1 MFTPVTYIVHQ
12 LYLSFFKKKREKKGQ
27 LSRVGVCSVDNPDH
41 CCTNLVEKET
51 ISTRGR
57 RLAGGGSSGNGD
69 GTWPRNISTKGTVK
83 LEKRQVLESL
93 RYQHNCHAY
102 SSSAEARRHSG
113 KRMR

>member
-1 MFTPVTYIVHQ
+1 MWTIQTIAALIRLRRKQSEPGVGGWQAGAAVEMEMVQ
-12 LYLSFFKKKREKKGQ
+12 AKKH
-27 LSRVGVCSVDNPDH
+27 S
-41 CCTNLVEKET
+41 
-51 ISTRGR
+51 
-57 RLAGGGSSGNGD
+57 A
-69 GTWPRNISTKGTVK
+69 KGTVK